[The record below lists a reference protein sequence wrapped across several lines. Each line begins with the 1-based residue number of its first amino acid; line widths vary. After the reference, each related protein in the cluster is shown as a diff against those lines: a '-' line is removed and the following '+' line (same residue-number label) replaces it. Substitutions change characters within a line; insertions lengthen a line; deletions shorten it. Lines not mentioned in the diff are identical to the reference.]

1 MSRLCL
7 GLFCSIAIW
16 MVPSAS
22 LAGELE
28 TFRQVVLVETDW
40 ADGDSFRVRFK
51 DGQEHTLRLYGA
63 DCLEWHIGDESDA
76 RRLRA
81 QRRYFGISDFG
92 DSPQESIEL
101 AKSMGEAAA
110 QRVQGLLARPF
121 TVHTAFADG
130 RGDAQFDRVY
140 AFVETADGEDLATAL
155 VLEGLARAFGVYRG
169 TPDGLSQDDYREQLK
184 DAELVAARKGRGVW
198 EFTDWDALPEE
209 RRVQRQEDAETQIA
223 LGTAPPTDP
232 VNVNHATRGELMRI
246 PGIGE
251 VTANRIIEGR
261 PYTAIDDLQRVRGI
275 GGKTLESIRPYV
287 SIQ

>member
-140 AFVETADGEDLATAL
+140 AFVETADGEDLASAL

-275 GGKTLESIRPYV
+275 GAKTLESIRPYV